1 MQILNLLHPEYTSSY
16 NEHKIKNLDGRK
28 SDVENNTVNNTFK
41 LRRPGEGYTKSIL
54 SYKIGEWTT
63 DASGKFLEMHF
74 VKLILSILISLSN
87 FLFYLCL
94 PITMKK
100 YTLREIWLWYKW
112 LMMKPKGTYKEDL
125 VFQCIFVGNW
135 TKSFENAEWATNSN
149 YESWREC
156 HQPRNYGFQCLA
168 FGANTDF

>member
-94 PITMKK
+94 PITMKN
-100 YTLREIWLWYKW
+100 TLSGKFDYD
-112 LMMKPKGTYKEDL
+112 TSD
-125 VFQCIFVGNW
+125 
-135 TKSFENAEWATNSN
+135 
-149 YESWREC
+149 SWWSLR
-156 HQPRNYGFQCLA
+156 GLIKKI
-168 FGANTDF
+168 